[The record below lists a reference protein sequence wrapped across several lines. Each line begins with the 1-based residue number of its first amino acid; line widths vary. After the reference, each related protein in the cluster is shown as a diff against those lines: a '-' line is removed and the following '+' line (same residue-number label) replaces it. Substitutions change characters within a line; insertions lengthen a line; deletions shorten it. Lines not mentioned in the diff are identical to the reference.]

1 MLDRAVP
8 AAPDDAKPVVNTR
21 PRDAASLILYRQG
34 RAGVEVLMG
43 VRHAR
48 HRFMPNALVFPGG
61 RVDPTDHKHPA
72 LTELLPETQ
81 GHLAQKATPGRARA
95 LGIAAVRELHEE
107 TNLVLGE
114 FRGGQLL
121 PALHRLHYITR
132 AITPPP
138 RAIRFHARFLA
149 APAEAAQGELKGS
162 GELETLRFFPVQE
175 ALAVGHMAGIT
186 AKVMAEFL
194 RWLDLPQEH
203 RHSRDLVVFQR
214 RDTRMRDR

>member
-1 MLDRAVP
+1 MP
-8 AAPDDAKPVVNTR
+8 ATPDDVKPAPVNSR
-21 PRDAASLILYRQG
+21 PRDAASLILYRHG
-34 RAGVEVLMG
+34 PHGVEVLMG

-95 LGIAAVRELHEE
+95 LGVAAARELHEE

-114 FRGGQLL
+114 FRGGQLV
-121 PALHRLHYITR
+121 PALHHLHYICR

-138 RAIRFHARFLA
+138 RNIRFHARFLA
-149 APAEAAQGELKGS
+149 APAEAARGELKGS
-162 GELETLRFFPVQE
+162 GELETLRYFPLEE
-175 ALAVGHMAGIT
+175 ALAAGHMAGIT
-186 AKVMAEFL
+186 SKVMAEFQ
-194 RWLDLPQEH
+194 RWLATPPER
-203 RHSRDLVVFQR
+203 RHERELVVFQR
-214 RDTRMRDR
+214 QDTGVRER

>member
-1 MLDRAVP
+1 MTP
-8 AAPDDAKPVVNTR
+8 AATTAPASNAR
-21 PRDAASLILYRQG
+21 PRDAASLILYRHGPQ
-34 RAGVEVLMG
+34 GVEVLMG

-61 RVDPTDHKHPA
+61 RVDPTDHKHPS

-114 FRGGQLL
+114 YRGGLLL
-121 PALHRLHYITR
+121 PALHHLHYITR

-138 RAIRFHARFLA
+138 RNIRFHARFLA
-149 APAEAAQGELKGS
+149 APAEATHGELRGS
-162 GELETLRFFPVQE
+162 GELETLRYFPVQE
-175 ALAVGHMAGIT
+175 ALATGHMAGIT
-186 AKVMAEFL
+186 GRVMAEFL
-194 RWLDLPQEH
+194 RWLETPEH
-203 RHSRDLVVFQR
+203 QRHERELVVFQR
-214 RDTRMRDR
+214 QDTRMRERRARPG